1 MRKHF
6 IFCFATISFFALAW
20 CQSVD
25 AQIINVDTLTHW
37 KKTFRAGINLNQAA
51 FSSNW
56 KAGGVNSIGFN
67 ALLNYKA
74 NHKKDKHSWNNE
86 IDLLYGMVNNAG
98 QGYRK
103 TLDRIFLDTKYG
115 RAITKNWDFSASAN
129 FLSQFAGGET
139 YAKDKQNGD
148 SATLISDAFAP
159 AYLTAALGFE
169 YHPVPYSKLR
179 LSPFSPRVTY
189 VNNVNR
195 FVTAANP
202 TPYGVKPGETTRI
215 QWFAF
220 QALAEF
226 DKDIAKNLNLK
237 WRYIMFLD
245 YEKLQ
250 FERIDHR
257 LDLTMTARV
266 GKFVTTS
273 LGFIGMYFYD
283 QDKSFQTSQALN
295 IGLAYTFQNFEEKK

>member
-139 YAKDKQNGD
+139 YAKDKQNRD

-237 WRYIMFLD
+237 WRYIM
-245 YEKLQ
+245 
-250 FERIDHR
+250 
-257 LDLTMTARV
+257 
-266 GKFVTTS
+266 
-273 LGFIGMYFYD
+273 
-283 QDKSFQTSQALN
+283 
-295 IGLAYTFQNFEEKK
+295 

>member
-1 MRKHF
+1 MKKNY
-6 IFCFATISFFALAW
+6 FASTLIILIAW
-20 CQSVD
+20 LTCSP
-25 AQIINVDTLTHW
+25 ANGQIIKVDTLTHW
-37 KKTFRAGINLNQAA
+37 KKNFRAGLNLNQAA

-67 ALLNYKA
+67 VLLNYKA
-74 NHKKDKHSWNNE
+74 NYKKDIHSWNNE

-103 TLDRIFLDTKYG
+103 TVDRIFLDTKYG
-115 RAITKNWDFSASAN
+115 RALNKNWDFAASAN
-129 FLSQFAGGET
+129 FLTQFAEGRNYAASTTNGEGV
-139 YAKDKQNGD
+139 AV
-148 SATLISDAFAP
+148 SDFFAP

-169 YHPVPYSKLR
+169 YHPVSYFKVR
-179 LSPFSPRVTY
+179 LSPFSPRITY
-189 VNNVNR
+189 VNNVRR
-195 FVTAANP
+195 FVTNDNP
-202 TPYGVKPGETTRI
+202 TPYGLNPNESIRV

-237 WRYIMFLD
+237 WRYILFMD
-245 YEKLQ
+245 YERLAVD
-250 FERIDHR
+250 RIDHR

-283 QDKSFQTSQALN
+283 QDKSVQTSQALN
-295 IGLAYTFQNFEEKK
+295 IGLAYTFQNFEDKK